1 MNRPAHADVL
11 QRILRRKAEEVA
23 ERAARLR
30 LPEMSARSADAP
42 PTRGFALAIER
53 RIAAGQPAV
62 IAEIKRASPSQG
74 VIREHY
80 DPASIAATYQA
91 GGATCLSV
99 LTDIDF
105 FQGSDGDLRTARA
118 ACAIPVLR
126 KEFIVDAWQVHES
139 RLIGADCILLIV
151 AALDDAQLRD
161 YAHLAGELGM
171 DVLLEAHDRTQL
183 ERALQ
188 VPRTATAAP
197 LLGINNRDLRSFA
210 VSLDATLQ
218 LQASI
223 PQDRRLVTE
232 SGVSTRADVARLRAS
247 GVQAFLVG
255 EAFMRA
261 DDPGAALRELFA

>member
-1 MNRPAHADVL
+1 MSD
-11 QRILRRKAEEVA
+11 ILRRILQRKSEEVA
-23 ERAARLR
+23 QRRVALPLAMLRER
-30 LPEMSARSADAP
+30 SVDAP
-42 PTRGFALAIER
+42 PTRGFAIAIEQC
-53 RIAAGQPAV
+53 IAAGQPAV

-74 VIREHY
+74 VIRERY

-105 FQGSDGDLRTARA
+105 FQGNDGDLRAARA

-139 RLIGADCILLIV
+139 RLLGADCILLIV

-171 DVLLEAHDRTQL
+171 DVLLESHDRTEL

-188 VPRTATAAP
+188 VPRTAAAAP
-197 LLGINNRDLRSFA
+197 LLGINNRDLRTFT
-210 VSLDATLQ
+210 VSLDTTLQ
-218 LQASI
+218 LHALI

-261 DDPGAALRELFA
+261 DDPGAALRELFG

>member
-1 MNRPAHADVL
+1 MNRSAHANVL
-11 QRILRRKAEEVA
+11 QRILDRKAEEVA
-23 ERAARLR
+23 ERRARMP
-30 LPEMSARSADAP
+30 LPELHARSADVP

-74 VIREHY
+74 VIRERY
-80 DPASIAATYQA
+80 DPSSIAATYQA

-105 FQGSDGDLRTARA
+105 FQGSDGDMRAARTA
-118 ACAIPVLR
+118 CDLPVLR
-126 KEFIVDAWQVHES
+126 KDFIVDAWQVHES
-139 RLIGADCILLIV
+139 RLLGADCILLIV
-151 AALDDAQLRD
+151 AALDDARLRD
-161 YAHLAGELGM
+161 YAQLAGELGM
-171 DVLLEAHDRTQL
+171 DVLIESHDRAEL

-188 VPRTATAAP
+188 VPRTAAAAP
-197 LLGINNRDLRSFA
+197 LLGINNRDLRTFA
-210 VSLDATLQ
+210 VSLDTTLQ
-218 LQASI
+218 LQALI
-223 PQDRRLVTE
+223 PQDRVLVTE
-232 SGVSTRADVARLRAS
+232 SGVSTRADVARLRAA